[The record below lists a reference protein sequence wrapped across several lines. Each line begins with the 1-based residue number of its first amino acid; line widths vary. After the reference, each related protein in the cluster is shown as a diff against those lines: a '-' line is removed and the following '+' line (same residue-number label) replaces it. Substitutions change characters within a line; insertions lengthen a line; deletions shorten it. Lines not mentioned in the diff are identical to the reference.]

1 MRGRSAP
8 IQPISSI
15 SSNALHM
22 PIRPTPPPVGYT
34 ITSGSFPPNC
44 SHSSYPIVF
53 LPSTRYGSFSVET
66 SYQPSRSF
74 CSATYL
80 PQSEINPFSLTTF
93 APNAWHSITLA
104 EGVSAGITIT
114 AGSPAAAAYA
124 ASAPPALPA
133 VGAANAFAPS
143 CLARD
148 TAAVIPRALNDPVG
162 FNPSSLMYRRFR
174 PPSPL
179 RPSFPPGPQGIDAP
193 SRFACTKA
201 VMPSP
206 SETGGS
212 FGKTSAYRHSV
223 RARVFR
229 FSSVSVA
236 AARRRS
242 YFASSGFPHVHRCC
256 SNEAS
261 YFFPQAEHSSS
272 TTFKALF
279 ITVKV

>member
-1 MRGRSAP
+1 M
-8 IQPISSI
+8 
-15 SSNALHM
+15 
-22 PIRPTPPPVGYT
+22 
-34 ITSGSFPPNC
+34 TSGSFPPYC
-44 SHSSYPIVF
+44 SHNSYPIVF
-53 LPSTRYGSFSVET
+53 LPSKRYGSLSVET
-66 SYQPSRSF
+66 SYQPSRSL

-80 PQSEINPFSLTTF
+80 PQSEIKPFSLTTL

-104 EGVSAGITIT
+104 TGVSAGITIT

-162 FNPSSLMYRRFR
+162 FSPSSLMYRRRNSTCPKR
-174 PPSPL
+174 PPCPE
-179 RPSFPPGPQGIDAP
+179 GMDAP
-193 SRFACTKA
+193 SRSACTRG

-206 SETGGS
+206 RATGGS
-212 FGKTSAYRHSV
+212 FGNTSAYRQSV
-223 RARVFR
+223 RGRDFKLSR
-229 FSSVSVA
+229 VSVA

-242 YFASSGFPHVHRCC
+242 YRASRGFPQVQTCC
-256 SNEAS
+256 STEAS

-272 TTFKALF
+272 TTFNVLA